1 MLTLG
6 NFYGSSSTGGSLTW
20 SVVSVDTTGANGNGY
35 IFDNSSASH
44 ILTLPSTPPIG
55 ATIGYKDLNGYF
67 ASFPL
72 TIDGVAEKINGFAE
86 DMIVDSAN
94 AYGLLTYSGTAN
106 GWVLTNASVGPP
118 VVGKPLLQVQDQKVS
133 GTSGGTSIN
142 GTQTRTLTTIVQNDI
157 AGASLGNNQ
166 ITLPA
171 GIYYLDISVPSGSD
185 MASASKVRLYNI
197 TTSTYIAEGI
207 NTVRFGNCCLL
218 GQFIFSNTTTLEVRF
233 YTTAAVAN
241 GLGTPCTQGIEVYTD
256 VKIWKLDSDRVYNP
270 RVFQPINQAVSN
282 AYVTGGIYGGELNYV
297 STTQFSVNAFSCMA
311 DDLATPLFVNSTTT
325 VTITSPVLN
334 TIYHAFAIKTNTGTY
349 GIKTDTDINGA
360 NLGATVVAKR
370 WLGFVRTNSSVQIC
384 KFIMADD
391 TISFQVADEC
401 KYSTGLSSATLT
413 PLDLSSVPTQ
423 RISTATLSFMSD
435 SANSGNIELST
446 DGING
451 IWRASTINNTN
462 AAADGRWAP
471 TNPIPVSNGIWYK
484 FVGTVYSTGHAIKD
498 VKLRR

>member
-1 MLTLG
+1 MLTI
-6 NFYGSSSTGGSLTW
+6 NDFYSPSSSGGLAW
-20 SVVSVDTTGANGNGY
+20 SVVAVDTIAENNHGY
-35 IFDNSSASH
+35 IFDNSIASH
-44 ILTLPSTPPIG
+44 TLTLPLTPPVG
-55 ATIGYKDLNGYF
+55 STIGYKDLNGYF

-72 TIDGVAEKINGFAE
+72 TINGNGQEINGLLE
-86 DMIVDSAN
+86 TMVVDSAN
-94 AYGLLTYSGTAN
+94 AYGELTYSGVAQ
-106 GWVLTNASVGPP
+106 GWILTSASVGPP

-171 GIYYLDISVPSGSD
+171 GIYYMDISSPIGSD
-185 MASASKVRLYNI
+185 MNTANKLRLYNI
-197 TTSTYIAEGI
+197 TTSTYIAEG
-207 NTVRFGNCCLL
+207 VSSMRFGNCCLI
-218 GQFIFSNTTTLEVRF
+218 GQLTFSTTTILEVRM
-233 YTTAAVAN
+233 YTPTAVAN

-370 WLGFVRTNSSVQIC
+370 WLGFVRTNLSVQIC

-401 KYSTGLSSATLT
+401 KYSTGLSSTTFT

-451 IWRASTINNTN
+451 IWRVSTINNTST
-462 AAADGRWAP
+462 AADGRWAP